1 MRINIVYGVI
11 IFVWIILLTRV
22 YYLSIKSNE
31 YYEQIAEKN
40 AIKTEYI
47 APVRGQILDRNGKPL
62 AVNKLGFE
70 ISIRPHLRRNIDIL
84 DEEIEFIISVFP
96 DLNAAKLKRE
106 YIKNDSP
113 YSQDFVNV
121 VNFLDYDRVLP
132 HFARLNLRD
141 NIEVRPVSIRYYP
154 FGDLASHVIG
164 YVGRANLKDIE
175 TNPISKLTNYTGRSG
190 VERYYN
196 EILPGV
202 EGQKITKVTAL
213 NKIVEEM
220 GYIKPH
226 SIDISLTID
235 LELQKYLYEAFDRPA
250 GAVIVMD
257 ALDGSILAAASL
269 PEYDLNQFVTG
280 ISQSDWN
287 EMMNNLEHPF
297 TNKLVNAL
305 YPPGSVVKMA
315 MGMAFFESGKIS
327 PTTKLLCDPYFE
339 LGNRKFRNWKNYGSE
354 MMTILDALR
363 DSCDTDFYRGAYSVG
378 IEAMAPVL
386 RRYGFGVKTGVYLP
400 NEYIGIVPDIQW
412 KKNRLNQ
419 PWYQG
424 DTINTS
430 IGQGSFLATPMQVAR
445 DTAILAMGYDVTP
458 HFLDSVND
466 IKQDWVGSDI
476 LSQKEKSALK
486 YIREGMYAVANIPSG
501 TGFRVLS
508 PSKVTIAAKSGTAQ
522 VVGISQ
528 EDKERIKEEDMEYYE
543 RSHAWMTGYAPY
555 ENPRYVVT
563 VLVEHGASGGGAAGP
578 ILARIFDKLADMG
591 YIDVKYHKKRK

>member
-175 TNPISKLTNYTGRSG
+175 TNPISKLTNYIGRSG

-196 EILPGV
+196 EILQGV

-354 MMTILDALR
+354 MMTIVDALR
-363 DSCDTDFYRGAYSVG
+363 DSCDTYFYRGAYSVG

-386 RRYGFGVKTGVYLP
+386 RRYGFGVKTGVDLP

>member
-196 EILPGV
+196 EILQGV

-354 MMTILDALR
+354 MMTIVDALR
-363 DSCDTDFYRGAYSVG
+363 DSCDTYFYRGAYSVG

-386 RRYGFGVKTGVYLP
+386 RRYGFGVKTGVDLP

>member
-1 MRINIVYGVI
+1 
-11 IFVWIILLTRV
+11 
-22 YYLSIKSNE
+22 
-31 YYEQIAEKN
+31 
-40 AIKTEYI
+40 
-47 APVRGQILDRNGKPL
+47 
-62 AVNKLGFE
+62 
-70 ISIRPHLRRNIDIL
+70 
-84 DEEIEFIISVFP
+84 
-96 DLNAAKLKRE
+96 
-106 YIKNDSP
+106 
-113 YSQDFVNV
+113 
-121 VNFLDYDRVLP
+121 
-132 HFARLNLRD
+132 
-141 NIEVRPVSIRYYP
+141 
-154 FGDLASHVIG
+154 
-164 YVGRANLKDIE
+164 
-175 TNPISKLTNYTGRSG
+175 
-190 VERYYN
+190 
-196 EILPGV
+196 
-202 EGQKITKVTAL
+202 
-213 NKIVEEM
+213 M

-226 SIDISLTID
+226 SIDIALTID

-354 MMTILDALR
+354 MMTIVDALR
-363 DSCDTDFYRGAYSVG
+363 DSCDTYFYRGAYSVG

-386 RRYGFGVKTGVYLP
+386 RRYGFGVKTGVDLP

-591 YIDVKYHKKRK
+591 YIDAKYHKKRK

>member
-175 TNPISKLTNYTGRSG
+175 TNPISKFTNYTGRSG

-196 EILPGV
+196 EILQGV

-354 MMTILDALR
+354 MMTIVDALR
-363 DSCDTDFYRGAYSVG
+363 DSCDTYFYRGAYSVG

-386 RRYGFGVKTGVYLP
+386 RRYGFGVKTGVDLP

-476 LSQKEKSALK
+476 LTQKEKSALK

-591 YIDVKYHKKRK
+591 YIDAKYHKKRK

>member
-1 MRINIVYGVI
+1 MRMTIVYVI
-11 IFVWIILLTRV
+11 IALVWIMLLTRV

-31 YYEQIAEKN
+31 YYEKIAEKN

-47 APVRGQILDRNGKPL
+47 APVRGQILDKNNKPL
-62 AVNKLGFE
+62 AVNKLGFD
-70 ISIRPHLRRNIDIL
+70 ISIKPHLRRHMDIL
-84 DEEIEFIISVFP
+84 DNEINFIVSLFP
-96 DLNAAKLKRE
+96 DLNATKLKRE

-141 NIEVRPVSIRYYP
+141 NIEVEPVSIRHYP
-154 FGDLASHVIG
+154 YGDLASHVIG

-175 TNPISKLTNYTGRSG
+175 INPISKLTNYTGRSG

-196 EILPGV
+196 EILQGI
-202 EGQKITKVTAL
+202 EGQRVTKVTAL
-213 NKIVEEM
+213 NKVVEEIE
-220 GYIKPH
+220 YIKPN
-226 SIDISLTID
+226 SIDITLTLD
-235 LELQKYLYEAFDRPA
+235 LELQKYLYEAFDKPA

-257 ALDGSILAAASL
+257 AIDGSILAAASL
-269 PEYDLNQFVTG
+269 PEYDLNQFVIG
-280 ISQSDWN
+280 ISQKDWN
-287 EMMNNLEHPF
+287 EMINNPDHPF

-315 MGMAFFESGKIS
+315 MGMAFFESGKIK
-327 PTTKLLCDPYFE
+327 PTTRLLCDPYFE

-354 MMTILDALR
+354 MMTIVEALK
-363 DSCDTDFYRGAYSVG
+363 DSCDTYFYRGAYSVG
-378 IEAMAPVL
+378 IDVIAPVL
-386 RRYGFGVKTGVYLP
+386 RKYGFGVKSGVDLP

-412 KKNRLNQ
+412 KKTRLNQ

-445 DTAILAMGYDVTP
+445 DTAIFAMGYDITP
-458 HFLDSVND
+458 HFISHINGV
-466 IKQDWVGSDI
+466 KQEWASKDI
-476 LSQKEKSALK
+476 LTKEEKSALK
-486 YIREGMYAVANIPSG
+486 YIREGMYAVANEPGG

-528 EDKERIKEEDMEYYE
+528 EDKERIKESDMEYYE

-578 ILARIFDKLADMG
+578 ILAKIFDKLADMG
-591 YIDVKYHKKRK
+591 YIDKKYIKK